1 MIRKQIP
8 LRMMIISAAIWLV
21 GCAHA
26 SDPVFQDGR
35 YIQEFRYSFPA
46 ADITSLDIENQKGHV
61 SVLGVEG
68 ANEIVVAGR
77 KVSRA
82 RNEDRATE
90 EMDDI
95 EIDTGI
101 RSNTVKVRT
110 HFPTQAI
117 RRNHSYVEYVVTT
130 PPGIATRISCASAD
144 VDAQALHEADI
155 QCASGDVVVKHVEI
169 VEISVASGSIHLEHF
184 KQAEVSHASGDIIAN
199 NGENARVT
207 GASGDA
213 TIRDV
218 RSVTVAMASGS
229 VRAEQCDSVSISAA
243 SGDVS
248 AVVTE
253 RAIIKTASGD
263 IRAEFQ
269 SEPTLLDMKSHSG
282 SITVTLPA
290 SSSIAVDA
298 RTTSGRIRVV
308 GMDLENIESGRRVL
322 RGSHAGGEVPAKLK
336 TVSGDVRIEAR

>member
-1 MIRKQIP
+1 MIRNQYLQSI
-8 LRMMIISAAIWLV
+8 MAITAAIWLV

-46 ADITSLDIENQKGHV
+46 AGITSLDIENQKGHV
-61 SVLGVEG
+61 SVLGIEG

-77 KVSRA
+77 KVSRS
-82 RNEDRATE
+82 RNEGRAME
-90 EMDDI
+90 EMNDI
-95 EIDTGI
+95 EIDAGI
-101 RSNTVKVRT
+101 RRTAVRVRT
-110 HFPTQAI
+110 HYPIQAI

-130 PPGIATRISCASAD
+130 PPDIATRISCASAN

-155 QCASGDVVVKHVEI
+155 QCASGDVVVKHVGYAEI
-169 VEISVASGSIHLEHF
+169 VVASGSIHLEHF
-184 KQAEVSHASGDIIAN
+184 KRAEVTQASGDLIAS
-199 NGENARVT
+199 NGDNAHVT

-213 TIRDV
+213 ALRDIQ
-218 RSVTVAMASGS
+218 SVIVSVASGS
-229 VRAEQCDSVSISAA
+229 VLAEQCDSASISTA

-248 AVVTE
+248 AIVTE
-253 RAIIKTASGD
+253 SAEIRTASGD

-269 SEPTLLDMKSHSG
+269 SEPTLLDMKSQSG
-282 SITVTLPA
+282 DITVTLPA

-308 GMDLENIESGRRVL
+308 GIDLENIESGRRVL